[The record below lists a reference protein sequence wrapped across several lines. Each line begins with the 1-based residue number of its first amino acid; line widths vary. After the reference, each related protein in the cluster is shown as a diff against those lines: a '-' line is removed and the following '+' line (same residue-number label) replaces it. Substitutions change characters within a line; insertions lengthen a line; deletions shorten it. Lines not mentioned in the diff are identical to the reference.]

1 MYKSLLTLNGILFLV
16 YLGGIGYSLVKR
28 KELGEVVLKA
38 KGERLKIRMHMIFV
52 FSILLPGAQ
61 YGLDQMPN
69 IRLIILL
76 CCLIM
81 GLILIS
87 EALSKLQF
95 REKGISSCFKN
106 HAFNKMESFEW
117 EAEDRLVI
125 KKAGGKRLKT
135 TYYIKKKD
143 KPTIDEYLSKRIG
156 KEFT

>member
-1 MYKSLLTLNGILFLV
+1 
-16 YLGGIGYSLVKR
+16 
-28 KELGEVVLKA
+28 
-38 KGERLKIRMHMIFV
+38 
-52 FSILLPGAQ
+52 
-61 YGLDQMPN
+61 
-69 IRLIILL
+69 
-76 CCLIM
+76 M